1 MTYHLWLV
9 QRQEGKLF
17 CLLSLTSDL
26 TDTQCLKHLESKMEK
41 GACQKDK
48 VLLCGD
54 SSGSPSLHKVEES
67 TYPFFITSF
76 VNKKKKKKSDNKS
89 TLSPDALFSLPFPL
103 PGPTCTNSHTFS
115 SPYWNQCQ
123 LSVFIKKVKS
133 GVYNSPFI
141 LLMLPILLLL

>member
-26 TDTQCLKHLESKMEK
+26 TDTQCLKPLESKMEK

-54 SSGSPSLHKVEES
+54 SSGPPSLHKVEES

-76 VNKKKKKKSDNKS
+76 VNKKTKSDNKS

-103 PGPTCTNSHTFS
+103 PGPTCTNTVT
-115 SPYWNQCQ
+115 
-123 LSVFIKKVKS
+123 LSVALTGTNASFQFLLRRLNQEFIIV
-133 GVYNSPFI
+133 
-141 LLMLPILLLL
+141 LLYF

>member
-76 VNKKKKKKSDNKS
+76 VNKKKKNRTIKAHFHLMLCFLFLSLS
-89 TLSPDALFSLPFPL
+89 LAPPVLTVTLSVALT
-103 PGPTCTNSHTFS
+103 GTNASFQFLLRRL
-115 SPYWNQCQ
+115 NQE
-123 LSVFIKKVKS
+123 FIIV
-133 GVYNSPFI
+133 
-141 LLMLPILLLL
+141 LLYF

>member
-54 SSGSPSLHKVEES
+54 SSGPPSLHKVEES

-76 VNKKKKKKSDNKS
+76 VNKKTKSDNKS

-103 PGPTCTNSHTFS
+103 PGPTCTNTVT
-115 SPYWNQCQ
+115 
-123 LSVFIKKVKS
+123 LSVALTGTNASFQFLLRRLNQEFIIV
-133 GVYNSPFI
+133 
-141 LLMLPILLLL
+141 LLYF

>member
-1 MTYHLWLV
+1 MTYHLWPV

-26 TDTQCLKHLESKMEK
+26 TDTQCLKPLESKMEK

-54 SSGSPSLHKVEES
+54 SSGPPSLHKVEES

-76 VNKKKKKKSDNKS
+76 VNKKTKSDNKS

-103 PGPTCTNSHTFS
+103 PGPTCTNTVT
-115 SPYWNQCQ
+115 
-123 LSVFIKKVKS
+123 LSVALTGTNASFQFLLRRLNQEFIIV
-133 GVYNSPFI
+133 
-141 LLMLPILLLL
+141 LLYF